1 MWPKTVLPTLT
12 VGLFLAA
19 VLLAAALS
27 PGVACSQSN
36 SVFATAREKMVLD
49 DVIGNGVKNKL
60 VISAMR
66 STRRHEFVSLN
77 LRRRAYLDM
86 ALPIGSSQT
95 ISSPFIVSFMTEHL
109 DPKPTDKVLEIG
121 TGSGYQAA
129 ILSAIVKDVYTI
141 EIVKS
146 LGAKAKRTL
155 RNYRNVHTK
164 IGDGFKG
171 WPKFA
176 PFDKIIVTCSPE
188 SVPKPLIKQLR
199 EGGRIVVPVGER
211 YQQILYAYTKTDGKL
226 VAEELRPTFFVPMTG
241 TAEENRQVKPD
252 PAHPKITN
260 GGFEEYSKETNLP
273 AAWYYLRQ
281 SELFEGDAPEGESY
295 LNFTNTTPGNRSQA
309 LQGFPVD
316 GRKVRRLAV
325 SFRIKHKDVR
335 PGQARH
341 DIPVLGI
348 TYFDKR
354 RAAIGQQTIGPWY
367 GTSDWFGEKAVFR
380 VPVRARQASIRIGL
394 FGAVGEIAFDDIKVK
409 AGESK

>member
-1 MWPKTVLPTLT
+1 MWRKTILSKLT
-12 VGLFLAA
+12 IGLILA
-19 VLLAAALS
+19 VALS
-27 PGVACSQSN
+27 PGVSVAQSS
-36 SVFATAREKMVLD
+36 SVFTTTRERMVRD
-49 DVIGNGVKNKL
+49 DVIGNGIKNKL

-66 STRRHEFVSLN
+66 STRRHEFVALN

-86 ALPIGSSQT
+86 ALPIGSGQT
-95 ISSPFIVSFMTEHL
+95 ISSPFIVAFMTEHL

-129 ILSAIVKDVYTI
+129 VLSAIVKDVYTI

-146 LGAKAKRTL
+146 LGIKARRTL
-155 RNYRNVHTK
+155 SKYGNVHTK

-171 WPKFA
+171 WPEFA

-199 EGGRIVVPVGER
+199 EGGRIVVPVGQR

-241 TAEENRQVKPD
+241 TAENNRQVKPD
-252 PAHPKITN
+252 PANPKIAN
-260 GGFEEYSKETNLP
+260 GGFEEFSEETNLP
-273 AAWYYLRQ
+273 TAWYYLRQ
-281 SELFEGDAPEGESY
+281 AQLFEGDAVEGENY
-295 LNFTNTTPGNRSQA
+295 LNFTNTIPGNRSQA

-316 GRKVRRLAV
+316 GRKVQKLAV

-335 PGQARH
+335 PGQSRS
-341 DIPVLGI
+341 DVPLLGI

-354 RAAIGQQTIGPWY
+354 RAALGQQTIGPWY
-367 GTSDWFGEKAVFR
+367 GTSDWFSEEVVFR
-380 VPVRARQASIRIGL
+380 VPVRAREASIRIGL
-394 FGAVGEIAFDDIKVK
+394 FGAVGEIAFDDIKVEAVK
-409 AGESK
+409 SK